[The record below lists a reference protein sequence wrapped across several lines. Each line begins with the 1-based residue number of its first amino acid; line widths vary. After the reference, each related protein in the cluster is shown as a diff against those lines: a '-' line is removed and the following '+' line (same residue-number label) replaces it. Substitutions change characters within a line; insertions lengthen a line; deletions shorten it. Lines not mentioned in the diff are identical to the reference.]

1 MQIPNYVLAYK
12 ASLAALI
19 TNQGRE
25 KAMETIVGGQYR
37 EIGILESSALLTLG
51 LGRDDLLV
59 DVGCGSGR
67 LAVAL
72 KDYLRGKFVGTDILA
87 DALDFAREK
96 TGRTDWEFIETFE
109 PVIPIADKQASMVCF
124 FSVFTHLLDE
134 DIFRFLTEAKRV
146 TKPGGKIVFSYLDFD
161 VASHWPVFESTLA
174 NTDPNRV
181 LNKFI
186 SKSAISRWA
195 KALSLEVE
203 RLYDGSEPWIGLTE
217 EFTYSDGR
225 LATGIVEFGQSV
237 GVIRVPGT

>member
-12 ASLAALI
+12 ASLTALI
-19 TNQGRE
+19 ASQGRE

-37 EIGILESSALLTLG
+37 EIGILESSALQTLG
-51 LGRDDLLV
+51 LGREDFVV

-67 LAVAL
+67 LAFAL
-72 KDYLRGKFVGTDILA
+72 RDYLKGKFVGTDILSE
-87 DALDFAREK
+87 ALDYAREK
-96 TGRTDWEFIETFE
+96 VGRTDWEFIETFD
-109 PVIPIADKQASMVCF
+109 PVIPIADKQSSMVCF

-134 DIFRFLTEAKRV
+134 DIFRFLGEAKRV
-146 TKPGGKIVFSYLDFD
+146 TRSGGKILFSYLDFD

-174 NTDPNRV
+174 DRNPNRV

-186 SKSAISRWA
+186 SKPAIIRWA

-203 RLYDGSEPWIGLTE
+203 KLYDGSEPWIKLTE
-217 EFTYSDGR
+217 DFKYSDGR

-237 GVIRVPGT
+237 GILRVP